1 MLNNLITKVF
11 ARLSILN
18 VHGVS
23 STNHKTLWE
32 KSKKGCF
39 SKPLKVMRFCK
50 KGIVIP
56 LLSNRQK
63 SQLQFNNFEK
73 QPFIVEKNKYSIF
86 NKLYFNK
93 HRKSSTFIF
102 QIINDNRPMYAI
114 DEISMYPID
123 V

>member
-50 KGIVIP
+50 KGIVIH
-56 LLSNRQK
+56 LLSNKQK

-73 QPFIVEKNKYSIF
+73 QPFIVENINILFVINYILINIGSQVLLF
-86 NKLYFNK
+86 CKL
-93 HRKSSTFIF
+93 
-102 QIINDNRPMYAI
+102 
-114 DEISMYPID
+114 
-123 V
+123 

>member
-1 MLNNLITKVF
+1 
-11 ARLSILN
+11 
-18 VHGVS
+18 
-23 STNHKTLWE
+23 
-32 KSKKGCF
+32 
-39 SKPLKVMRFCK
+39 MRFCK

-56 LLSNRQK
+56 LLSNKQK

-73 QPFIVEKNKYSIF
+73 QPFIVEKNKYSIC

-93 HRKSSTFIF
+93 HRKSSTFIL